1 MRSQLQAGWTAGH
14 VVLLVA
20 LLSAAGG
27 ALAQDRAPIPF
38 FQPDPDGP
46 EVTLTVHF
54 VATGETRVLT
64 GRELLAG
71 SREVYLRSATVAG
84 VFNGG
89 RFWNSSLRQMDLK
102 VGEAMFRVTAD
113 SRLVQAPDGHVLLP
127 VPVLDHSGEIWLP
140 LSLLL
145 DVVGP
150 ALGDRIAW
158 DPETSRLQLGVTE
171 HTVLRLWTEVL
182 GRATAVHVSCRDPLG
197 YRVHSPRAGVI
208 ELKIY
213 GGDVNTGAVA
223 EARRRGLLLSA
234 RSRQH
239 RDDVVVT
246 LQVDELVSRFR
257 SYAADEGREIVV
269 VLEEEQVA
277 SMPSPVPRGQA
288 RVNIDEGPRD
298 VTHEMQLRTVVI
310 DPGHGGH
317 DVGAVGRLGI
327 LEKDVNLGVARELRR
342 FLRRESDLEV
352 VLTRERDEHVELA
365 DRAEA
370 ANRAG
375 GDIFLSL
382 HCNSWFNEGARGLE
396 TYFLSPARS
405 DWAKSVEATE
415 NAAHG
420 EPEDVEFIVW
430 ELVQNRFIASSSR
443 LAEIVQ
449 SEVAADLSVPD
460 RGVRQAGFRVLVG
473 AYMPAVL
480 IELGFLSHP
489 QEERRLGEN
498 DYQRRL
504 AAALGRAVLSYRESL
519 SLVEETPVG
528 EDAEFDDS
536 SDQDG
541 GY

>member
-1 MRSQLQAGWTAGH
+1 MRSSLQTGRTT
-14 VVLLVA
+14 VRLLLVA
-20 LLSAAGG
+20 ALLGAAGAAG
-27 ALAQDRAPIPF
+27 AQDGAPIPF
-38 FQPDPDGP
+38 FQPDPSGP
-46 EVTLTVHF
+46 EVTLTAHF
-54 VATGETRVLT
+54 VATGETRVLP
-64 GRELLAG
+64 GRELLSG
-71 SREVYLRSATVAG
+71 SREVYLRSAAVAAL
-84 VFNGG
+84 FNGG
-89 RFWNSSLRQMDLK
+89 RYWNGALRQLDLK
-102 VGEAMFRVTAD
+102 VGEATFRVTAD

-127 VPVLDHSGEIWLP
+127 VPVLDHGGEVWLP
-140 LSLLL
+140 LTMLL
-145 DVVGP
+145 DVIGP

-158 DPETSRLQLGVTE
+158 DPETSRLRLGVAE
-171 HTVLRLWTEVL
+171 YTVLRLWTEVL

-197 YRVHSPRAGVI
+197 YRVHSPRPGIV

-213 GGDVNTGAVA
+213 GGEVNTGGVA
-223 EARRRGLLLSA
+223 QARRRGLLLSA
-234 RSRQH
+234 RSRQQ
-239 RDDVVVT
+239 RDDAVVT
-246 LQVDELVSRFR
+246 LRVDDLVSRYR
-257 SYAADEGREIVV
+257 SYAADEGREIVI
-269 VLEEEQVA
+269 VLEEEQV
-277 SMPSPVPRGQA
+277 SSLPSPVPRGEA

-298 VTHEMQLRTVVI
+298 VTHEMRLRTVVI

-327 LEKDVNLGVARELRR
+327 LEKDVNLDVARELRR

-365 DRAEA
+365 DRAEV
-370 ANRAG
+370 ANRAD
-375 GDIFLSL
+375 GDLFLSL

-443 LAEIVQ
+443 LAEIIQTDV
-449 SEVAADLSVPD
+449 SADLGLPD

-473 AYMPAVL
+473 AYMPAAL

-489 QEERRLGEN
+489 QEERRLGES

-504 AAALGRAVLSYRESL
+504 AAAIGRALLNYRDSL
-519 SLVEETPVG
+519 APAGDLPVVDDPG
-528 EDAEFDDS
+528 FDDS
-536 SDQDG
+536 DDQDG

>member
-1 MRSQLQAGWTAGH
+1 MRSQLQAGRTVGR
-14 VVLLVA
+14 A
-20 LLSAAGG
+20 LLLMALLGAAGA
-27 ALAQDRAPIPF
+27 ALAQDTAPIPF
-38 FQPDPDGP
+38 FQADPSGP

-54 VATGETRVLT
+54 VVTDETRVLP
-64 GRELLAG
+64 GRELLSG
-71 SREVYLRSATVAG
+71 SREVYLRSAAVAA
-84 VFNGG
+84 VLNGG
-89 RFWNSSLRQMDLK
+89 RFWNSTLRQMDLK
-102 VGEAMFRVTAD
+102 VGEASFRVTAD
-113 SRLVQAPDGHVLLP
+113 SRLVQAPGGHVLLP
-127 VPVLDHSGEIWLP
+127 VPVLDYAGELWLP

-145 DVVGP
+145 DVIGP
-150 ALGDRIAW
+150 ELGDRIAW
-158 DPETSRLQLGVTE
+158 NPETRRLRLGVVE
-171 HTVLRLWTEVL
+171 HTVLRLWSEAL
-182 GRATAVHVSCRDPLG
+182 GRATAVHVTCRDPLG
-197 YRVHSPRAGVI
+197 YRVHSPQPGVI

-213 GGDVNTGAVA
+213 GGEVNSGAVA
-223 EARRRGLLLSA
+223 QAQRRGLLLSA
-234 RSRQH
+234 RSRQQ
-239 RDDVVVT
+239 REDVVVT
-246 LQVDELVSRFR
+246 LRVDQLVSRFR

-269 VLEEEQVA
+269 ILEEEQGT
-277 SMPSPVPRGQA
+277 SLPSPVPRGQA

-298 VTHEMQLRTVVI
+298 VTHEVRLRTVVI

-365 DRAEA
+365 DRAET
-370 ANRAG
+370 ANGAD

-382 HCNSWFNEGARGLE
+382 HCNSWFNQGAHGLE

-405 DWAKSVEATE
+405 DWAKSVEAAE
-415 NAAHG
+415 NAAGG

-443 LAEIVQ
+443 LAEIIQ
-449 SEVAADLSVPD
+449 SEVTSGMGLPD

-489 QEERRLGEN
+489 AEERRLGDS

-504 AAALGRAVLSYRESL
+504 AASIGRALLAYQESL
-519 SLVEETPVG
+519 AVVETE
-528 EDAEFDDS
+528 
-536 SDQDG
+536 G
-541 GY
+541 GSPGDEEGDR